1 MSFAR
6 GVLKGFL
13 SQGLEKKAAADK
25 QLGDL
30 VSQVQYD
37 FFTNKLP
44 QFREDERKNQKGLNE
59 IKNAYNEN
67 AAQIADINGIYD
79 LKTFQTMLGNQKLD
93 LKNL

>member
-37 FFTNKLP
+37 FLLINYHSLEKKKEKSKRIKTN
-44 QFREDERKNQKGLNE
+44 R
-59 IKNAYNEN
+59 
-67 AAQIADINGIYD
+67 
-79 LKTFQTMLGNQKLD
+79 
-93 LKNL
+93 NLL